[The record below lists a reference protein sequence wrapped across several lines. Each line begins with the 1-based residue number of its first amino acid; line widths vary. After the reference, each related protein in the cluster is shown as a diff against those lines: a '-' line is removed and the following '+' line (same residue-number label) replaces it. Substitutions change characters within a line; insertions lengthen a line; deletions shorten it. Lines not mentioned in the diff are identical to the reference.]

1 MIKKLYLEN
10 FKSILEP
17 IELNFS
23 NLTLIFGL
31 NNVGK
36 SSVIQSL
43 DLISNLSDKF
53 EMPLI
58 TNYKNYG
65 SFESIINKDQ
75 PKKEAKIGFD
85 FYQRNQNNFIEY
97 SFTKNYST
105 FKVYDDFKKDAEL
118 IQSLHFDNHGF
129 VNINEINKSQKSF
142 MQLVS
147 QIEKIVNDN
156 KSYFGKLGNYLND
169 LKKDK
174 KYSYIFD
181 KLSKSYEASENQEE
195 LNLIP
200 QQINIIFDN
209 IEIVGEELIP
219 DFIKINKKK
228 LEEFKNDLD
237 LDIKFKKIFDSFF
250 STSLEIADKC
260 DELDL
265 SGKGKLFFR
274 KQLSLRFFSHIYINS
289 ILSEN
294 FNLNPRL
301 KQRLQRFDQ
310 IKISNDEEL
319 IQIFKNLDNIIKF
332 CKTASKENSKSK
344 KEKLS
349 DLIYKNIVDYKL
361 NLSFLENFDFDLNLL
376 KLIKD
381 INSSIGIYEDDSFQ
395 SSSSNRN
402 NVYLNLPYQTRV
414 ELFSIRRKTPKT
426 KILNNKISNER
437 VYTYKNNNSYLD
449 KIFELKDDK
458 IFKNFLINSMNQ
470 LGFDIKDILVTSDE
484 NSFRIKIYRNNS
496 SIDLVDSGTG
506 LKNLISIIS
515 QLYEHTNMRGIYDI
529 ITCIEEPEAN
539 LHPKFQAELGQL
551 FVEIAKTQIHQRNQI
566 LIETHSQNLTLRIL
580 KLIRKGL
587 LDPSDV
593 AFNCIYR
600 DSNDRISVFS
610 PQILDDGNFV
620 GSWPGGFFDEDL
632 FELND

>member
-17 IELNFS
+17 IELKFS

-43 DLISNLSDKF
+43 DLISNISDKF
-53 EMPLI
+53 ELSLI
-58 TNYKNYG
+58 TDYKNYG

-97 SFTKNYST
+97 SFTKNYSE
-105 FKVYDDFKKDAEL
+105 FKIYDDLKKDAEL
-118 IQSLHFDNHGF
+118 IQSLYFDNYGF

-147 QIEKIVNDN
+147 QIEKIVKDN
-156 KSYFGKLGNYLND
+156 KSYFGKLGNYIND

-200 QQINIIFDN
+200 QQINIILDN
-209 IEIVGEELIP
+209 IELVGEELIP
-219 DFIKINKKK
+219 DFIKENKKK
-228 LEEFKNDLD
+228 IEEYKNDLD
-237 LDIKFKKIFDSFF
+237 LDSKFKKIFDSFF
-250 STSLEIADKC
+250 STSLEVQNKC
-260 DELDL
+260 IELDL
-265 SGKGKLFFR
+265 STKGKFFFQ
-274 KQLSLRFFSHIYINS
+274 KQLSLRFFHHIFINS

-301 KQRLQRFDQ
+301 KQRLQRFDR
-310 IKISNDEEL
+310 IKINNDEEL
-319 IQIFKNLDNIIKF
+319 KLIFKNLDNIIKF
-332 CKTASKENSKSK
+332 CKTASKENTKSK
-344 KEKLS
+344 KDNLT

-361 NLSFLENFDFDLNLL
+361 NLSLLENFDFDLNLL

-381 INSSIGIYEDDSFQ
+381 INSSIGVYENDSFQ
-395 SSSSNRN
+395 SSSSMRN
-402 NVYLNLPYQTRV
+402 NGYLNLPYQTRP
-414 ELFSIRRKTPKT
+414 ELISIRRKIPNIN
-426 KILNNKISNER
+426 ILNNKISNER

-496 SIDLVDSGTG
+496 PIDLVDSGTG
-506 LKNLISIIS
+506 LKNLFSIIS
-515 QLYEHTNMRGIYDI
+515 QLYEHTNMRGTYDL

-551 FVEIAKTQIHQRNQI
+551 FVEIAKSQIHQRNQI

-587 LDPSDV
+587 LDPSDI
-593 AFNCIYR
+593 AFNCLYR

-610 PQILDDGNFV
+610 PQILEDGNFV

-632 FELND
+632 YELND